1 MGSTLHFNFPV
12 YSDEDKPSIL
22 HDYNTTIT
30 AIDNILYQLSIA
42 TGSSEEYEGLIIQLQ
57 EQVAEIR
64 QITVQNSES
73 IVDINA
79 TILNIYGI
87 VNQLS
92 NKVDGFDAQFE
103 AIEDAL
109 KDKLDKVTENSFP
122 VEPVV
127 DQTLQTMVID
137 VPYTEKEGNTPPDSI
152 KGFVPSDVFM
162 YTTVNAVKF
171 RITLPDESE
180 WVSDY
185 ELYPWAFYR
194 GLWVSRTYTDE
205 QEVEH
210 LYWTPYFLRL
220 NQPYQLPTA
229 SANVLGGIKVGANLS
244 IDENGVLSAQAG
256 SQYVLPIATASDLGG
271 IKVGT
276 GLTID
281 PVTGVLDNDNPTP
294 ATPYV
299 LPTADANTLG
309 GVKIG
314 SGVSVA
320 ADGTISVSGGG
331 SSIKAVRLI
340 DNSDL
345 PASANPYHII
355 VNPPTSQAEAESLD
369 FGPMFIYTGTD
380 VSIEYANIPPFEYGG
395 MIMLD
400 NGKTYSTS
408 IKVIQYQGTTYYI
421 PTYTEGGI
429 REAGFYSLQELGY
442 DVMMRQ
448 PLTQLNANLS
458 IDLNYRSNLDNIRLS
473 FSVLSD
479 DWYGKTIGE
488 ILTDSGISYQSSDRF
503 IIVPRNN
510 MPLASEN
517 LASFL
522 NLTSPQSYI
531 PYDFAPKPNTDWQIN
546 NIWYQN
552 SQIVYGVNYSLS
564 KNILDIRVKSDMQ
577 SVVYYDGN
585 SIVGT
590 DSSLVISDMQYEFI
604 GALNNPQAL
613 ASSDKTM
620 TYVNGLIL
628 AIYKL

>member
-103 AIEDAL
+103 AIEDTL

-127 DQTLQTMVID
+127 DQTLMTMVID

-152 KGFVPSDVFM
+152 KGFIPSDVFM
-162 YTTVNAVKF
+162 YTTVNALKF
-171 RITLPDESE
+171 RITLPDESV

-244 IDENGVLSAQAG
+244 IDENGVLSAQA
-256 SQYVLPIATASDLGG
+256 STPYTLPIATANDLGG

-314 SGVSVA
+314 EGVSVA

-331 SSIKAVRLI
+331 SSIKAIRLI

-345 PASANPYHII
+345 PESENPSFIN
-355 VNPPTSQAEAESLD
+355 VQPPTSPEAAENFN
-369 FGPMFIYTGTD
+369 FGPMFTYIGTD
-380 VSIEYANIPPFEYGG
+380 TEISYLGVPPMSYGG
-395 MIMLD
+395 YIRLE
-400 NGKTYSTS
+400 NGKTYTTS
-408 IKVIQYQGTTYYI
+408 IKRIDNPGSASYYLPI
-421 PTYTEGGI
+421 Y
-429 REAGFYSLQELGY
+429 REYKGAGYYSLQELGLI
-442 DVMMRQ
+442 DIILSQQ
-448 PLTQLNANLS
+448 PVINLQAPLS
-458 IDLNYRSNLDNIRLS
+458 IDLNYYSSNDRIDLRFYVPSGDNP
-473 FSVLSD
+473 
-479 DWYGKTIGE
+479 WYGKTLGE
-488 ILTDSGISYQSSDRF
+488 ILTDEGVSYESSDRF
-503 IIVPRNN
+503 ILIPRSPI
-510 MPLASEN
+510 PLANIS

-522 NLTSPQSYI
+522 ELQSPQRYI
-531 PYDFAPKPNTDWQIN
+531 PYSFNTEPYKSDITYN
-546 NIWYQN
+546 DNRIR
-552 SQIVYGVNYSLS
+552 YGVDYSLL
-564 KNILDIRVKSDMQ
+564 KNQLEIRVKANTEAI
-577 SVVYYDGN
+577 VYYDGS

-590 DSSLVISDMQYEFI
+590 DDSLVVSNMRYEFECK
-604 GALNNPQAL
+604 LNNPEVL
-613 ASSDKTM
+613 SSSDKTM
-620 TYVNGLIL
+620 TNINGLEL
-628 AIYKL
+628 AVYKL